1 MNVLSFAT
9 AQLIKV
15 LPRERISRAA
25 GKLADHMWSPNLGR
39 LVVDTYCRLYDVDL
53 TDCAQRSGW
62 SSFDAFFTRSLRD
75 GARPMP
81 DDPRIIVSPA
91 DGVLATY
98 APVDADARFLV
109 KGRHYSTSE
118 LLGSEAE
125 ADRYRGGAGCVV
137 YLSPRDYHRVHS
149 PIAGRIGRVSSMPGD
164 YFPVNDMGVKFVP
177 NLFARN
183 RRVAV
188 GIDTPESLG
197 LGRVT
202 VVFVAAIVVGRI
214 TVTGFPERDVPF
226 GEFTPDT
233 PVARGE
239 ELGMFHLGSTAVMFF
254 EKRAV
259 GELAAA
265 LGPTRFGEA
274 LMTPRA
280 AKASRA

>member
-25 GKLADHMWSPNLGR
+25 GKLADHTWSPSLGR
-39 LVVDTYCRLYDVDL
+39 IVVDTYCRLYDVDL

-62 SSFDAFFTRSLRD
+62 SSFDAFFTRSLRE

-81 DDPRIIVSPA
+81 ADPRVLVSPA
-91 DGVLATY
+91 DGVLASHG
-98 APVDADARFLV
+98 PVDADARYLV

-118 LLGSEAE
+118 LLGSDEE

-137 YLSPRDYHRVHS
+137 YLSPRDYHRVHA
-149 PIAGRIGRVSSMPGD
+149 PIGGRIARVCSMPGD

-188 GIDTPESLG
+188 GIDTPEELG

-214 TVTGFPERDVPF
+214 TVSGFAERDVPF
-226 GEFTPDT
+226 GTFAPDT
-233 PVARGE
+233 PIARGE
-239 ELGMFHLGSTAVMFF
+239 ELGMFHLGSTAVVFF
-254 EKRAV
+254 EPRAV
-259 GELAAA
+259 GQFATAI
-265 LGPTRFGEA
+265 GPTRYGEA
-274 LMTPRA
+274 LMVPG
-280 AKASRA
+280 KASRT

>member
-25 GKLADHMWSPNLGR
+25 GKLADHTWSPNVGR

-75 GARPMP
+75 GARPLP
-81 DDPRIIVSPA
+81 DDPRVIVSPA
-91 DGVLATY
+91 DGVLA
-98 APVDADARFLV
+98 AHGPVDREARFVV
-109 KGRHYSTSE
+109 KGRPYSTSE
-118 LLGSEAE
+118 LVGSERE
-125 ADRYRGGAGCVV
+125 ADRYRGGSGCVV
-137 YLSPRDYHRVHS
+137 YLSPRDYHRVHA
-149 PIAGRIGRVSSMPGD
+149 PVGGRIARVSSMPGD

-188 GIDTPESLG
+188 GIDTPEELG

-226 GEFTPDT
+226 GDFTPDI
-233 PVARGE
+233 PIARGD
-239 ELGMFHLGSTAVMFF
+239 ELGMFHLGSTAVVFF
-254 EKRAV
+254 EPKVA
-259 GELAAA
+259 GTFATAI
-265 LGPTRFGEA
+265 GPTRFGEA
-274 LMTPRA
+274 LVVPAPKGGRA
-280 AKASRA
+280 